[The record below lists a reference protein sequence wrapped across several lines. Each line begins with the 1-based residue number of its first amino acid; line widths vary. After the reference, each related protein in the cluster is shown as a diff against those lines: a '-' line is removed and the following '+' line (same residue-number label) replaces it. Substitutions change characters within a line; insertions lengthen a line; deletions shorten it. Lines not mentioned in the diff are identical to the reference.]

1 MNLCKVILVV
11 IDCNVL
17 VDKILGDGLVVVIG
31 LILEGMLY
39 LLIDDI
45 DFVDE
50 NKKIVEYSLEKVKE
64 YWVKVKKELGII
76 IFKMDIVVDDV
87 DFMKKLVEY
96 I

>member
-39 LLIDDI
+39 LLIDDK